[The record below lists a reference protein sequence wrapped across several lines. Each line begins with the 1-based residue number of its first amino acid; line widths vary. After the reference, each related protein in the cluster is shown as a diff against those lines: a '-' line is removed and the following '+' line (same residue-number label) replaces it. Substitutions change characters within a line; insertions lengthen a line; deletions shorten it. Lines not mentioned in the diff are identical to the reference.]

1 MTRLVE
7 SFFSQFAHPRG
18 RMGWFV
24 GHLMAWK
31 NGARSRWALELLSP
45 ERGERILEVGF
56 GPGVDVRR
64 LLERV
69 GEGGLVAGVDVSVE
83 MVRQARARNR
93 AAIAA
98 GRARLE
104 RGSPERLPFDDCAFD
119 AVYSTNSAQFWPDLA
134 GAMAELRRV
143 LSPSGRA
150 IVVVQPMWRGATE
163 ADTDAWEAKLVEAV
177 RAAPFAHVES
187 ARKQMPPAPAVAAIA
202 RCA

>member
-18 RMGWFV
+18 RLGWFV

-31 NGARSRWALELLSP
+31 NGARSRWALDLLSP
-45 ERGERILEVGF
+45 RPGERILEVGF

-69 GEGGLVAGVDVSVE
+69 GESGFVAGVDVSVE

-98 GRARLE
+98 GDRKSTRL
-104 RGSPERLPFDDCAFD
+104 
-119 AVYSTNSAQFWPDLA
+119 NS
-134 GAMAELRRV
+134 
-143 LSPSGRA
+143 
-150 IVVVQPMWRGATE
+150 
-163 ADTDAWEAKLVEAV
+163 
-177 RAAPFAHVES
+177 
-187 ARKQMPPAPAVAAIA
+187 
-202 RCA
+202 

>member
-1 MTRLVE
+1 MAKLFASVV
-7 SFFSQFAHPRG
+7 SQFAHPRG
-18 RMGWFV
+18 PLGWFV

-31 NGARSRWALELLSP
+31 NGARSRWALDLLSP
-45 ERGERILEVGF
+45 RPGERILEVGF

-69 GEGGLVAGVDVSVE
+69 GESGFVAGVDVSVE

-104 RGSPERLPFDDCAFD
+104 RGSPERLPFDDGAFD
-119 AVYSTNSAQFWPDLA
+119 AIYSTNSAQFWPDLTA
-134 GAMAELRRV
+134 AMTELRRV

-150 IVVVQPMWRGATE
+150 VVVVQPMWRGATE
-163 ADTDAWEAKLVEAV
+163 ADTAAWEAKL
-177 RAAPFAHVES
+177 
-187 ARKQMPPAPAVAAIA
+187 
-202 RCA
+202 